1 MRESWEGGAYLDEP
15 ANITERDLRSLRRC
29 ARAGKL
35 AVLLALVSACAAGW
49 SLLMG
54 PDALA
59 GLEGI
64 QNVKLKVL
72 AAIGQPIPAETH
84 QAQASTS
91 RPAPT
96 QGPVGA
102 QATSTPAT
110 PSNRAAQ
117 DSSAAQVSVSNSR

>member
-15 ANITERDLRSLRRC
+15 ANITERDLRSLRRG